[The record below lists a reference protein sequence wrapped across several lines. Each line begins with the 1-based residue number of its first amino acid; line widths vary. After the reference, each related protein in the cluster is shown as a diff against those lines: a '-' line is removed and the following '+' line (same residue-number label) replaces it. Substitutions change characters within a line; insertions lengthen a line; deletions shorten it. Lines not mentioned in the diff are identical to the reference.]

1 MKKLF
6 TGILLCFCISSVY
19 PQNTIFNSPFPDDD
33 IKRLHGEVIDF
44 GNNEMYALWSKFEST
59 GRIQFFMRKS
69 TDGGNQWQNEKT
81 VFDTVISGSM
91 EDAWRGAHLI
101 KGNNNRLLLF
111 IKTGSS
117 RHSIY
122 KYSDDGGATWTPNIR
137 IIIANGT
144 FTSQA
149 YRIFS
154 VVHLGE
160 GKLILTSSNSTSLT
174 GTVRSTDNGTTWQN
188 PVSTGFSLFINPSLL
203 SIGNGSFYMAA
214 QQTSTTSSNRIFF
227 VKYISTNTWQDTVI
241 VHEDTSASLALPR
254 LFRNSNNDLYIFFSK
269 TVKVFGK
276 YSRTNIFYSKSS
288 DEGATWGTPVQVTKY
303 PGVDG
308 NLNLNSQSVKPYI
321 TFSSDRNN
329 LQGAKKLFW
338 ANALEL
344 QDNSTPPVI
353 YDFEVNSN
361 PVNAGDS
368 IKIKVF
374 TGSESPLTVVKITG
388 DLNNLP
394 YTLQLFDDG
403 NHNDSLAG
411 DKIFGNFIRVA
422 QEGDL
427 LRYSVSVQ
435 NAFGSSTTSQNI
447 IACPF
452 TNLPTSAEL
461 KTGRLIV
468 PFDYNGTIAD
478 VATASGSGMKFDSVM
493 TIFSQGFL
501 LSGLIESNVWAAGEF
516 SASRIKDF
524 VAGQVGYPSNDPRN
538 GIYRVALADSAFGT
552 SWQRWK
558 GAVSLGAKYWDG
570 NNNNIYDPVDLNQN
584 GSWEPNEDMPEILG
598 EVSYFTVFNDGV
610 PSATR
615 RFLEEPKGIEIRQ
628 TLYAF
633 PNSDAPAMR
642 DAVFMRYE
650 ITKKGNASPA
660 IRDFIF
666 GIQSDPDLGS
676 SDDDL
681 VSTDTLRNSIVCY
694 NELSDPLFGENPP
707 AIYNTMLF
715 GNPVYIPGV
724 SFTDLNNNGTYE
736 NGIDIPLDT
745 AIIPMGKPFNN
756 ILYPG
761 AINSGMRVSQH
772 YIQSHPTHGD
782 PNTSIDVRN
791 YHTGKNLT
799 GQYLDPC
806 TWTFGTVRG
815 GVDCSLVNPV
825 FVYSG
830 DPVSNT
836 GWINNTG
843 LDQRITLA
851 SYMSPLDDQT
861 TLVYHTAIIAG
872 RGNSPLNSITV
883 TKANVDTIFS
893 RMGARY
899 NFIPVSTKEPGMEI
913 PEVYELN
920 QNYPNP
926 FNPNTIINFSIPE
939 NAHISLKV
947 YDNTGALVK
956 TLINEELSPGK
967 HSVSFDASKLSSGV
981 YFYRIESEKFSQ
993 TRKML
998 LIK

>member
-6 TGILLCFCISSVY
+6 TGILLCLCISSVY
-19 PQNTIFNSPFPDDD
+19 PQNAIFNSPFPDDD
-33 IKRLHGEVIDF
+33 IKRLHGEVVDF

-69 TDGGNQWQNEKT
+69 TDGGNQWQNEET
-81 VFDTVISGSM
+81 VFDTVINGSM

-117 RHSIY
+117 RHTIY
-122 KYSDDGGATWTPNIR
+122 KYSDDGGVTWTPNIR

-174 GTVRSTDNGTTWQN
+174 GTVRSSDNGTTWQN
-188 PVSTGFSLFINPSLL
+188 LVSTGFSLFMNPSLL

-214 QQTSTTSSNRIFF
+214 QQTAATSSKRIFF

-269 TVKVFGK
+269 SVKVFGK

-288 DEGATWGTPVQVTKY
+288 NEGATWGTPVQVTKY
-303 PGVDG
+303 PGVDA
-308 NLNLNSQSVKPYI
+308 NLNLNSQSVKPFI

-338 ANALEL
+338 TNALEL

-353 YDFEVNSN
+353 YDYEANSAS
-361 PVNAGDS
+361 VTAGDT

-374 TGSESPLTVVKITG
+374 TGSESPVTEAKITG
-388 DLNNLP
+388 YLNDLP
-394 YTLQLFDDG
+394 YNLQLFDDG

-435 NAFGSSTTSQNI
+435 NAFGTSTTAQNI

-452 TNLPTSAEL
+452 SDLPSSAEL

-478 VATASGSGMKFDSVM
+478 VATASGSGLKFDSVM

-524 VAGQVGYPSNDPRN
+524 RAGQVGYPANDPRN
-538 GIYRVALADSAFGT
+538 GIYRVALTDTAFGT

-558 GAVSLGAKYWDG
+558 GAVSLGAKFWDG

-584 GSWEPNEDMPEILG
+584 GNWEPNEDMPEILG

-610 PSATR
+610 PSALR

-642 DAVFMRYE
+642 DAVFIRYE
-650 ITKKGNASPA
+650 MTKKGNVSPA

-666 GIQSDPDLGS
+666 GIQSDPDLG
-676 SDDDL
+676 DANDDL
-681 VSTDTLRNSIVCY
+681 VATDTLRNSVVCY
-694 NELSDPLFGENPP
+694 NESADPLFGENPP

-724 SFTDLNNNGTYE
+724 SFTDLNNNGTFE

-745 AIIPMGKPFNN
+745 AVLPMGKPFNN

-782 PNTSIDVRN
+782 PNTPVDVRN
-791 YHTGKNLT
+791 YHIGKNLT

-806 TWTFGTVRG
+806 TWTFGDVRG
-815 GVDCSLVNPV
+815 GVNCSLVNPI

-830 DPVSNT
+830 DPVLNK

-843 LDQRITLA
+843 LDQRTTLA
-851 SYMSPLDDQT
+851 SYMSPLDEQT
-861 TLVYHTAIIAG
+861 TLTYHTAIIVG

-883 TKANVDTIFS
+883 TQANVDTIFS

-899 NFIPVSTKEPGMEI
+899 NFIPVSTKEPGTGI
-913 PEVYELN
+913 PGVYELN

-926 FNPNTIINFSIPE
+926 FNPNTIITFSIPE

-956 TLINEELSPGK
+956 TLLNEELSPGK
-967 HSVSFDASKLSSGV
+967 HSVSFDAGKLSSGV
-981 YFYRIESEKFSQ
+981 YFYRIESEKFTQ